1 VVFWLFR
8 RRKIR
13 DEGRTVKATSD
24 KHRAVYVLVNGFLS
38 IAVLALVAMGAS
50 TPFIFPSLGPT
61 AYLLFSAPLAAA
73 SSPRNTLCGH
83 AVGIVCGY
91 LALLVTGLT
100 DAPSVMEEA
109 VNFPRVLAAA
119 LSLALTGA
127 LMIWWKLDH
136 APAGATTLI
145 VSLGFITSP
154 RHLLIIET
162 AVLALAVQA
171 LIINRLAGIPYPWWR
186 AKPAS

>member
-1 VVFWLFR
+1 M
-8 RRKIR
+8 
-13 DEGRTVKATSD
+13 KAFSD
-24 KHRAVYVLVNGFLS
+24 KHGAIYVLINGFLS
-38 IAVLALVAMGAS
+38 IAVLALVAMGAG

-83 AVGIVCGY
+83 AVGIACGY
-91 LALLVTGLT
+91 LALVVAGLT
-100 DAPSVMEEA
+100 EAPSVMEEA
-109 VNFPRVLAAA
+109 VNLPRVAAAA

-127 LMIWWKLDH
+127 LMVWWRLDH

-145 VSLGFITSP
+145 VSLGFITLP

-162 AVLALAVQA
+162 AVLVLTAQA
-171 LIINRLAGIPYPWWR
+171 LIVNRLAGIPYPWWR
-186 AKPAS
+186 AKPTP